1 MLQPDLASAARERKV
16 SAIARASERSGATMV
31 ASANPGCSMHLA
43 AAGIEVRHPL
53 ELVAEHIRQSATRG
67 EA

>member
-31 ASANPGCSMHLA
+31 VSANPGCSMHLA

>member
-1 MLQPDLASAARERKV
+1 
-16 SAIARASERSGATMV
+16 MV